1 MNRPKEF
8 DQKLI
13 SYTPMIWKMAKRL
26 FPSSNMDDSLSTKN
40 DELQRDLVQATY
52 RRALEKW
59 EDCGDGFVNWLR
71 FLVLTEFTAMRN
83 AEKNWPREDVDDKL
97 SNAIPRP
104 PNQEDLL
111 ILNET
116 IEKAPYPLEMVLKG
130 LGYTMEDFGNK
141 FGLSKQGAHYKMKP
155 KMDANQKYLDGIG

>member
-1 MNRPKEF
+1 MTRPKEF
-8 DQKLI
+8 DQKLL

-26 FPSSNMDDSLSTKN
+26 FPSSNRNDSISTKN
-40 DELQRDLVQATY
+40 DELQRDLVQASY
-52 RRALEKW
+52 RRALEKSS
-59 EDCGDGFVNWLR
+59 DCGDGFAAWLR
-71 FLVLTEFTAMRN
+71 FIVLVEFQNLRT
-83 AEKNWPREDVDDKL
+83 AEKNWPREDIDDKRANEISRL
-97 SNAIPRP
+97 
-104 PNQEDLL
+104 PNQETLL

-141 FGLSKQGAHYKMKP
+141 FGISKQGAHYKMKP